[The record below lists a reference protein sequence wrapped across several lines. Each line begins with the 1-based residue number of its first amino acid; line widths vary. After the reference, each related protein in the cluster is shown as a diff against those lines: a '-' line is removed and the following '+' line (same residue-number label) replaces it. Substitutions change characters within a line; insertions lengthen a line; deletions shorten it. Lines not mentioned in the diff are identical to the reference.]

1 MEYASI
7 LLIPL
12 IHELGHWL
20 AALAF
25 GSRLFDETEVSRCS
39 SAV

>member
-1 MEYASI
+1 MEYGTI

-12 IHELGHWL
+12 VHELGHYV

-39 SAV
+39 SDA

>member
-12 IHELGHWL
+12 AHELGHWL
-20 AALAF
+20 AA
-25 GSRLFDETEVSRCS
+25 REV
-39 SAV
+39 VMKEVIL